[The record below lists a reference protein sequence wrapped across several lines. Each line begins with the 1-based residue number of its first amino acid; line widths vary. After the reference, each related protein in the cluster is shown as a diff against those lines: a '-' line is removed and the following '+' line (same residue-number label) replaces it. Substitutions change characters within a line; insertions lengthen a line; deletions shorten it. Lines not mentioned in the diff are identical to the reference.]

1 MFKGQVQP
9 SVNEHSS
16 YQHSGH
22 QHSGYQHSGHQH
34 SERLQQPLPRELAV
48 AATMLVVIM
57 VFMGLALWAVAGRG
71 NQQHSQANADV
82 LVELPTSELLQSLAD
97 DLGQNATADD
107 LEAAVG
113 DWLQRQG
120 AGRLVLLAG
129 GSQSG

>member
-1 MFKGQVQP
+1 MSNGQVQP
-9 SVNEHSS
+9 SGDED
-16 YQHSGH
+16 G
-22 QHSGYQHSGHQH
+22 
-34 SERLQQPLPRELAV
+34 ERLQQPLPRELAV

-57 VFMGLALWAVAGRG
+57 AFMGLALWAVAGPG
-71 NQQHSQANADV
+71 SQQHGYANAGV

-97 DLGQNATADD
+97 DLGPTATADD
-107 LEAAVG
+107 LEAAVE